1 MVLAIAVPARA
12 QTPFSPADDDLL
24 RSAAVVATAHVVTV
38 GVGRDSETTAIYTYV
53 TLEITELLK
62 GTLEDRSITLKQL
75 GGVLGDDALVV
86 LDQATFSGGEDVLV
100 FLEIRP
106 RDKSLYTAALWQ
118 GKWTLDRDPA
128 TNERIATRAAPT
140 DHDRGVLG
148 RDVERRMLTPLLERL
163 RGASRHDDGARSSTP
178 NIHPD
183 AGRQRSLA
191 VVVSPVL
198 ISPAGRWNEFDSGT
212 AIPVDVMAGGQPGL
226 AGGGGSQLAAATGLW
241 SAATPLRF
249 AGAGATS
256 RCFGGGSN
264 DGHISVVY
272 MDPCGEV
279 SDSGSTIAIGGFS
292 CIFSGGRSVN
302 GTSFCRITAG
312 YVVNNNNT
320 NALNVFAIP
329 ACFQTAETH
338 ELGHTLGLAHSA
350 DPSAIMYPVISHA

>member
-128 TNERIATRAAPT
+128 RNERIATP
-140 DHDRGVLG
+140 
-148 RDVERRMLTPLLERL
+148 
-163 RGASRHDDGARSSTP
+163 
-178 NIHPD
+178 
-183 AGRQRSLA
+183 
-191 VVVSPVL
+191 
-198 ISPAGRWNEFDSGT
+198 
-212 AIPVDVMAGGQPGL
+212 
-226 AGGGGSQLAAATGLW
+226 
-241 SAATPLRF
+241 
-249 AGAGATS
+249 
-256 RCFGGGSN
+256 
-264 DGHISVVY
+264 
-272 MDPCGEV
+272 
-279 SDSGSTIAIGGFS
+279 
-292 CIFSGGRSVN
+292 
-302 GTSFCRITAG
+302 
-312 YVVNNNNT
+312 
-320 NALNVFAIP
+320 
-329 ACFQTAETH
+329 
-338 ELGHTLGLAHSA
+338 
-350 DPSAIMYPVISHA
+350 